1 MTFFHWFLELIG
13 TQKYC
18 FKTYVTVFI
27 KRELLHSR
35 DQDSYWQIN
44 TVPSCGTEEVL
55 CPTGC
60 RLVCAQLLLP
70 CLGSDNAAFTCNYL
84 STHQLTKDSLL
95 HRHTIIF
102 KPEKIIIISQFHLIL
117 CPYSDFPNF
126 LKIAVFSLN
135 QNPKF
140 MNCISVSPPENFSLL
155 IFEIISNLEKN
166 GKNNAKNP
174 WLSLT

>member
-1 MTFFHWFLELIG
+1 MGAFALQG
-13 TQKYC
+13 SRQ
-18 FKTYVTVFI
+18 
-27 KRELLHSR
+27 LLANKHS
-35 DQDSYWQIN
+35 
-44 TVPSCGTEEVL
+44 
-55 CPTGC
+55 
-60 RLVCAQLLLP
+60 AQLWDR
-70 CLGSDNAAFTCNYL
+70 GSVVPYRVQTGVCPAATAMSRERQCSFYCKSAKRHGTFTCNYL

>member
-1 MTFFHWFLELIG
+1 MPYRVQTGVCPAATAMSRERQCSFYCKSAKRHG
-13 TQKYC
+13 T
-18 FKTYVTVFI
+18 
-27 KRELLHSR
+27 
-35 DQDSYWQIN
+35 
-44 TVPSCGTEEVL
+44 
-55 CPTGC
+55 
-60 RLVCAQLLLP
+60 
-70 CLGSDNAAFTCNYL
+70 FTCNYL